1 MSAPL
6 LIKKKLLTTRVVAY
20 RCGTHWS
27 GLLDGAHPAVKDD
40 GVHRSVCFS
49 NRPLRPHFAN
59 SV

>member
-1 MSAPL
+1 M
-6 LIKKKLLTTRVVAY
+6 RVVAY

-27 GLLDGAHPAVKDD
+27 GLLDGAHPAVEDD
-40 GVHRSVCFS
+40 EVHRTVYFS

>member
-6 LIKKKLLTTRVVAY
+6 LIKKLLTMRVVAY
-20 RCGTHWS
+20 RYGTHWS
-27 GLLDGAHPAVKDD
+27 GLLDGAHPAVEDD
-40 GVHRSVCFS
+40 EVHRTVCFS